1 MRENK
6 FNFSWVQLLWAVAG
20 IALLTA
26 SLIVVNVPDGGLVP
40 VAYKPGL
47 AMLIA
52 GVTNLVVYAIKGRH
66 LHGSGWLL
74 ADGMCT
80 ACLSLFPL
88 FNQMIIPA
96 IIPFFFG
103 VWELFSGILKVI
115 EAKELRGEKISGWR
129 WFLAIGSFELL
140 SGIFSLFK
148 PVDELVGI
156 NHVIA
161 IILLVQSSGFLFK
174 IAAYPRLIENNKQGN

>member
-1 MRENK
+1 MKEIK
-6 FNFSWVQLLWAVAG
+6 FNFSWVQLLWATAG
-20 IALLTA
+20 ISLFTA

-40 VAYKPGL
+40 VAYKLGL

-52 GVTNLVVYAIKGRH
+52 GVTNLAVYVIKGKQ

-80 ACLSLFPL
+80 ACLSMFPL

-115 EAKELRGEKISGWR
+115 EAKELREEKISGWR
-129 WFLAIGSFELL
+129 WFLTIGSIELL
-140 SGIFSLFK
+140 SGVLSLFK

-174 IAAYPRLIENNKQGN
+174 IAAYPHLIEKNKQRN